1 MGQKKSRNHNH
12 PPKGAVIL
20 YKQSPKS
27 KFIHQWLPP
36 RDSAAY
42 FMMDSDDVFK
52 ARHPVGYGLLVTLT
66 IVALVL
72 PIALYML
79 YAFSIDPEGNGWMVL
94 GWIGAFIIGI
104 GLFNFVAIFVKQYM
118 GHLLSILCFL
128 IGGIMIAVSL
138 QHL

>member
-20 YKQSPKS
+20 SMQSPKS

-42 FMMDSDDVFK
+42 FMMDSDDDFK
-52 ARHPVGYGLLVTLT
+52 ARHPVGYGLLVTLA

-138 QHL
+138 QHF